1 MLAHREDCHVTIS
14 QVGASD
20 PHICILTRSPLGRHS
35 HQRHSPKVPVDTNQ
49 PLISRK
55 KTLLVFR
62 CCAEEKPSGSGE
74 ASHTSCGFPLAP
86 GPRGMSEGDVTVLPL
101 GPASWQEHRTL
112 TRLYCQNGGHHLRI
126 LPDGAVSGGRQENDP
141 HDILR
146 LQAVS
151 VGVVVIKG
159 EGTGRYLAMSKR
171 GCLYGSPTLNDECY
185 FLEKYEENHHNTYCS
200 QKYAWYVGL
209 KRNGQPKPGPDT
221 HRGQKAVFF
230 LPRPPGNM

>member
-14 QVGASD
+14 Q
-20 PHICILTRSPLGRHS
+20 
-35 HQRHSPKVPVDTNQ
+35 
-49 PLISRK
+49 
-55 KTLLVFR
+55 
-62 CCAEEKPSGSGE
+62 
-74 ASHTSCGFPLAP
+74 AP

-101 GPASWQEHRTL
+101 GPASRQEHRTL

-185 FLEKYEENHHNTYCS
+185 FLEEYEENHHNTYCS